1 MRFGVLSM
9 RLRGPFWAYSGGSEA
24 HFGRF
29 RVVGGPFWAYPG
41 GLGAHP
47 GGSEVHYGSIQGVRG
62 PFWAYP
68 GFRGLSRGLGGPI
81 FVYPDGSGPIQAGW
95 KPILHLE
102 RVFRVLSNGCQA
114 HFGPI
119 QEVKARFGPTKG
131 IRGLCR

>member
-47 GGSEVHYGSIQGVRG
+47 GGSEVHYGSIQGAHFG
-62 PFWAYP
+62 PILGLGAYP
-68 GFRGLSRGLGGPI
+68 GGLEARFWSTKMAR
-81 FVYPDGSGPIQAGW
+81 VPIQAGR